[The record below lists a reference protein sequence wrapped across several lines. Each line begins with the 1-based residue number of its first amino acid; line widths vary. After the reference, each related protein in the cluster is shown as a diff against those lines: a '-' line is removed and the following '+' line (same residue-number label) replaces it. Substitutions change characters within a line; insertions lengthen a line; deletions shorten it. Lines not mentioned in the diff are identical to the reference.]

1 MAEPGESFSYDE
13 NFSSIGAR
21 WSEIE
26 GDGTKGHEPYYG
38 DLGRLPEG
46 VFALGMW
53 DEAQPLDDH
62 LRRADRLLFLA
73 GQLTTERGY
82 CRRVDLVH
90 NFLLRGT
97 RAVDGFLD
105 RICAN
110 DVMNAW
116 TLARVLIER
125 CIWLGYIIR
134 KDKIEEFYEYSAL
147 EVKKWAYR
155 AASLDIVDLESVED
169 FDEEMENELG
179 HTLGKPAL
187 QWDQLG
193 VKEMCSEAFD
203 KPLSE
208 RIYNLYQLA
217 SMSTHPGMDDS
228 EEYFMVAQ
236 FARLGVYGGIGDA
249 NPRGEILKLVA
260 EVFAL
265 LLARAE
271 TPLIEAAKQV
281 YDEDQIRIFM
291 KLRLEPAKIRFLLK
305 DPPPAQDRA
314 TP

>member
-1 MAEPGESFSYDE
+1 MVEPTGNFSYDE
-13 NFSSIGAR
+13 NFSSIGKR

-46 VFALGMW
+46 VFALGME

-62 LRRADRLLFLA
+62 LRRADRLLYLA
-73 GQLTTERGY
+73 GQVTTERGY

-125 CIWLGYIIR
+125 CIWLGYILR
-134 KDKIEEFYEYSAL
+134 KDKVEEFYEYSAL

-169 FDEEMENELG
+169 FDEEMEDELG
-179 HTLGKPAL
+179 HTLGKPAP

-193 VKEMCSEAFD
+193 VKEMCMEAFD

-228 EEYFMVAQ
+228 GEYFIADQ
-236 FARLGVYGGIGDA
+236 FARLETYGSRRDA

-271 TPLIEAAKQV
+271 TPLIEEAKQI
-281 YDEDQIRIFM
+281 YDEDQIRLFM
-291 KLRLEPAKIRFLLK
+291 KLRIDPAKIRFGLK
-305 DPPPAQDRA
+305 ESPPAQDEA
-314 TP
+314 AP